1 MKLASSNAD
10 LLFLKQNIWQNMV
23 EAEVFWDSQYETST
37 MEFLILDTLLIKP
50 QVFWRINGRESYSYG
65 NISSYCVVLWLS
77 SVVLPALMLGTY
89 HITLSQKFIFNF
101 MYFKHHLPKLKI
113 DIFITHY
120 ISLHCN
126 SWTCL
131 AFQGHIILQVLPWCI
146 IHFKNCSRQ

>member
-1 MKLASSNAD
+1 M
-10 LLFLKQNIWQNMV
+10 LFLKQNINFDNNMV
-23 EAEVFWDSQYETST
+23 EAEVYWDSKYEPST
-37 MEFLILDTLLIKP
+37 MEFRILDYTLLIKHW
-50 QVFWRINGRESYSYG
+50 VFWRINGRESYSYG

-77 SVVLPALMLGTY
+77 SVVLPALWLGTY

-131 AFQGHIILQVLPWCI
+131 AYQGDIILQVLP
-146 IHFKNCSRQ
+146 